1 MRSERFKVIS
11 DMIANGSFA
20 VLEYKRQ
27 DKHTELVTAKTSRA
41 ILLQLTLE
49 ELADAVSG
57 YMGSNR
63 KVTDTHIEPLAD
75 GECQVHIKVVTVHV

>member
-20 VLEYKRQ
+20 VLDYQRQ
-27 DKHTELVTAKTSRA
+27 DKNTELVTAKTSKA
-41 ILLQLTLE
+41 ILLQLTIE

-63 KVTDTHIEPLAD
+63 QAAVTSVVQLAN
-75 GECQVHIKVVTVHV
+75 GECQVHMKVVTVHV